1 MLSSF
6 TSTIYLVAQW
16 MNAILTCR
24 TTPAHRRLL
33 ATKTLRGKMKP
44 DKRTGELPTH
54 ASQVTAARP
63 LGCHPGTRRLVAGFM
78 AVRLT
83 VSCRP
88 VYIKLHQQFG
98 LIPAG
103 LEIGARKH

>member
-54 ASQVTAARP
+54 ASQVTAAIG
-63 LGCHPGTRRLVAGFM
+63 LSVATLER
-78 AVRLT
+78 AVSSLA
-83 VSCRP
+83 SWP
-88 VYIKLHQQFG
+88 YD
-98 LIPAG
+98 
-103 LEIGARKH
+103 